1 MQKNKAKSKKR
12 AALQREQ
19 PAEQPEE
26 ILLRSLGSLDGI
38 DEQGSDLEQVA
49 ADAVVRD
56 LENGGGVVLI
66 DGNDALG
73 ILHAGLVLDGAGDAQ
88 SNIDLGVHGLA
99 GLADLQQMPN
109 SQIHPSR

>member
-19 PAEQPEE
+19 PAERPEK

-56 LENGGGVVLI
+56 LENGGGVVPVSYT
-66 DGNDALG
+66 
-73 ILHAGLVLDGAGDAQ
+73 HLDVYKRQA
-88 SNIDLGVHGLA
+88 
-99 GLADLQQMPN
+99 
-109 SQIHPSR
+109 